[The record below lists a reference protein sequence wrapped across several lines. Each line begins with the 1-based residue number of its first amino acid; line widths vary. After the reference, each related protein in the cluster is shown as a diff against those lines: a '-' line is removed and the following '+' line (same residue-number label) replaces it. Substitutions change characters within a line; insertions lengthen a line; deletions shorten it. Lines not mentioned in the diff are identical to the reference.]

1 MGTEYF
7 SLQRLWS
14 ALPKV
19 IAYLPTTLLLVVVSI
34 AIGTVLGLLLAFIR
48 IRRIPVA
55 DQIATVLISFVRG
68 TPEIVLLF
76 IVFYGLP
83 LLVADLFGIDING
96 IDPFVFAVIALGLNQ
111 AAFLAELFRGALESV
126 PAGQY
131 EAGYAAGLTG
141 VQTFFRIIIPQ
152 AIRAVLPSFSLMFVG
167 LFQTTVL
174 ASAIGVMDVMG
185 RADAIGTATSHA
197 LEPLTAAAIVFIVIS
212 TVMEWLFRRL
222 NARVAFGR

>member
-1 MGTEYF
+1 MGDFF

-14 ALPKV
+14 ALPRV
-19 IAYLPTTLLLVVVSI
+19 LAYLPTTLMLVVVSI

-55 DQIATVLISFVRG
+55 DQIATVIISFVRG

-83 LLVADLFGIDING
+83 LLVADTTGVDING
-96 IDPFVFAVIALGLNQ
+96 IDPFVFAVVALGINQ
-111 AAFLAELFRGALESV
+111 AAFLAELFRGALEAV

-131 EAGYAAGLTG
+131 EAAYAAGLTG
-141 VQTFFRIIIPQ
+141 SQAFFRIIVPQ
-152 AIRAVLPSFSLMFVG
+152 AVRAVLPSFSLMFVG

-185 RADAIGTATSHA
+185 RADALGTATNHT
-197 LEPLTAAAIVFIVIS
+197 LEPLTAAAIIFIVVS
-212 TVMEWLFRRL
+212 AAMEWLFKRV